1 MQAAIKVLHTQLADE
16 NVANFHGEAQTI
28 AALVHP
34 HIVRVLD
41 FDVQDGVP
49 FLVMDYVPNGTL
61 RRSHPRGTRLPLAI
75 IVSYVGQVAL
85 ALQYAHEQKVIHRDI
100 KPENMLLDQR
110 NAVVL
115 SDFGIALLAQSSRL
129 LSTQEVVGT
138 AAYMAPER
146 QMASI
151 LLRQVMTILHRCGML

>member
-1 MQAAIKVLHTQLADE
+1 
-16 NVANFHGEAQTI
+16 
-28 AALVHP
+28 
-34 HIVRVLD
+34 
-41 FDVQDGVP
+41 
-49 FLVMDYVPNGTL
+49 
-61 RRSHPRGTRLPLAI
+61 
-75 IVSYVGQVAL
+75 
-85 ALQYAHEQKVIHRDI
+85 
-100 KPENMLLDQR
+100 MLLDQR